1 MRNLLVAVSVAV
13 LPLALPSSAAAL
25 PACGGGTDVLSYN
38 AGGGCVADG
47 LTLSN
52 FSVVDAG
59 NQDAELVNA
68 VTSFVQGNTVFFEF
82 NPNLAL
88 TGVSQDIHF
97 YFTVTGPI
105 VGVDLTNG
113 GTGNTSIGEQLCTGA
128 WTGSICNGTL
138 IGTGLV
144 AGSGQSDE
152 DFFAQV
158 NSANVFKD
166 IFKGL
171 AVPGVVGEGHLTS
184 FTQSFHTVPEPAE
197 TILFGMAL
205 VGFARK
211 LRRRSKVTA

>member
-1 MRNLLVAVSVAV
+1 MRKLVVAMAVAV

-25 PACGGGTDVLSYN
+25 PSCGGGADVLSFN
-38 AGGGCVADG
+38 AGGGCTADG
-47 LTLSN
+47 LILSN

-59 NQDAELVNA
+59 NPDQELVNA
-68 VTSFVQGNTVFFEF
+68 VQSFVQGNTVFFEF

-88 TGVSQDIHF
+88 TGVQQDIHF

-105 VGVDLTNG
+105 VGIDLTNG
-113 GTGNTSIGEQLCTGA
+113 GTGNTSISEQLCS
-128 WTGSICNGTL
+128 GSWSGSLCNGTL

-152 DFFAQV
+152 SFFAQV
-158 NSANVFKD
+158 NTVNVFKD

-171 AVPGVVGEGHLTS
+171 AVTGIVGEGHLTS

-211 LRRRSKVTA
+211 LRRRKATV